1 MEWTEEENV
10 FSFSRDRIDGDD
22 CVEWLGGVD
31 EAPEA
36 HETWPF
42 TQYENQSQNS
52 DAIMGRCKDA
62 RNSNF

>member
-10 FSFSRDRIDGDD
+10 FSFSRDRIDGCNGDD

-36 HETWPF
+36 WPF